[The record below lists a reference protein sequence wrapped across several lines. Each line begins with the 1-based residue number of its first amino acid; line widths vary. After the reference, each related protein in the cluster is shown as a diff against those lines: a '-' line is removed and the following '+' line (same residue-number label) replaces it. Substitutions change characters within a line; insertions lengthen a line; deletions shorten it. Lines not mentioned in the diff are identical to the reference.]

1 MKLIKLQVTNY
12 RKFKE
17 LTLAFAD
24 GINVITGPNEA
35 GKSTIASAL
44 FDVLFA
50 DPATRARQFNER
62 VLPWNGARD
71 VVLVLEFE
79 HELTRFRL
87 EKNFAAHT
95 CKLTNLETN
104 RSAETFA
111 QVNATLEKMLTY
123 ASPEIFSATAFIRQ
137 SELASIQSGSDLIS
151 AVQNAAGS
159 GAKVN
164 IQKVIEELND
174 QIHELRVGMD
184 RPAKNPGQLKQS
196 QDQIARLKTELAEK
210 RQLWEKR
217 KTADTTAKKTGNRL
231 DEISEKITQLEL
243 LINNHKL
250 REDLTQKLGELD
262 HEIRNYEARIQEF
275 EKLHALKSENEA
287 QLNQFTYLQKIDPD
301 KLARELTTISESV
314 RITRAELEK
323 VPAQPE
329 VKEKESFKL
338 QKLVLPAGI
347 IAGGVIVSLLLNSI
361 VPVIIAGALAA
372 VVFVTANK
380 NTVEADLKAEKTRLA
395 SYKVQLQNKLEDYN
409 QHYAAMTAKYGIKNL
424 DEFYTQKARF
434 TALRETLTEIDGQL
448 KGLLQGEKPETI
460 REKQI
465 NLMTRKK
472 QIEHAELTDDIKNA
486 KLGPEEY
493 LRKRRELDL
502 LYLEKKRAEQTAAE
516 SKVRSEDV
524 GVEIEQ
530 LNSLEEQLA
539 SAEANSA
546 FYQDKLKVLAH
557 IIDGLNGALSETA
570 ATSQD
575 VVSKVVSGFLPA
587 LTANRY
593 SQIRLTDKLEIEVFS
608 PEKNDWLDPVSVLSK
623 GTVDQIYF
631 LTRIAFIKIIYRGK
645 QVPVI
650 LDDPFVT
657 FDKQRRNSAKKIL
670 QELSAEFQMILLTH
684 SDEYKAW
691 GKLINLS

>member
-1 MKLIKLQVTNY
+1 MKLTKLQLTNY

-17 LTLAFAD
+17 LKLDFAD
-24 GINVITGPNEA
+24 GINVVIGPNEA

-44 FDVLFA
+44 FDVLFT
-50 DPATRARQFNER
+50 DPATRSHQFTDR

-95 CKLTNLETN
+95 CRLTNLDSN

-111 QVNATLEKMLTY
+111 QVSATLEKMLTY
-123 ASPEIFSATAFIRQ
+123 ASPEIFTATAFIRQ
-137 SELASIQSGSDLIS
+137 SELASIQTGSDLIS

-174 QIHELRVGMD
+174 QIRELKVGMD
-184 RPAKNPGQLKQS
+184 RPAKNPGQLKQA
-196 QDQIARLKTELAEK
+196 QDQITELKTELSEK

-217 KTADTTAKKTGNRL
+217 KHADTTAKKTGNRL
-231 DEISEKITQLEL
+231 EEISEKITQLEL
-243 LINNHKL
+243 LINNHKK
-250 REDLTQKLGELD
+250 REELNAKLTELD
-262 HEIRNYEARIQEF
+262 TAIRNYEGKLQES
-275 EKLHALKSENEA
+275 EKLNSRKTQNEA
-287 QLNQFTYLQKIDPD
+287 QLKEFTYLHKIDPD

-323 VPAQPE
+323 VPAEPE
-329 VKEKESFKL
+329 AKEKQAFKT
-338 QKLVLPAGI
+338 QKLLLPAGI
-347 IAGGVIVSLLLNSI
+347 MLAGIVVSLLLNSI
-361 VPVIIAGALAA
+361 LPAGLAA
-372 VVFVTANK
+372 AIAAVIFITANK
-380 NTVEADLKAEKTRLA
+380 GTAEADLKAEKNRLA
-395 SYKVQLQNKLEDYN
+395 DYKAQLQKKLTEYN
-409 QHYAAMTAKYGIKNL
+409 HSYAGLTAKYGIKNL
-424 DEFYTQKARF
+424 DEFYTQKARY

-448 KGLLQGEKPETI
+448 KGLLQGEKLESI
-460 REKQI
+460 RDKQLS
-465 NLMTRKK
+465 LMTQKK
-472 QIEHAELTDDIKNA
+472 QIEHTELTDDVKNA
-486 KLGPEEY
+486 KLGPEDY

-516 SKVRSEDV
+516 SKVRSEDA

-530 LNSLEEQLA
+530 LNSLEERLA

-546 FYQDKLKVLAH
+546 FYQDKLKVFGH
-557 IIDGLNGALSETA
+557 IINGLSESLKETA
-570 ATSQD
+570 ANSQD
-575 VVSKVVSGFLPA
+575 VVGKLVSQFLPV
-587 LTANRY
+587 LTEKRY
-593 SQIRLTDKLEIEVFS
+593 SELRLTDKLQIEVFS
-608 PEKNDWLDPVSVLSK
+608 QEKNDWLDPVEVLSK

-631 LTRIAFIKIIYRGK
+631 LTRLAFIKIIYRGK
-645 QVPVI
+645 QIPVI

-657 FDKQRRNSAKKIL
+657 FDKQRRTSARKIL
-670 QELSAEFQMILLTH
+670 QELSSEFQMILLTH
-684 SDEYKAW
+684 SEEYKAW